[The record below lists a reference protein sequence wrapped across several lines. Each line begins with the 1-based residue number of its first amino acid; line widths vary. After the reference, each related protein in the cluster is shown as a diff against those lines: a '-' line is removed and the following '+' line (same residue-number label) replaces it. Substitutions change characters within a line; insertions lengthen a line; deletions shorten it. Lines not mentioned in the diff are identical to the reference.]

1 MPGRVYARHCWAI
14 SFNVEEHLLLINRQE
29 KPSCILNYFY
39 QLLFCLNLSA
49 AALFWLTA
57 SSTPDG
63 LLPVG
68 RWKMKING
76 YFGLHPHNDL
86 GAYITILIW
95 ATLTS
100 VCILLFLRVFSENSF
115 GDIATHWFAGLTTL
129 VTMPLVWF
137 VVFLRSPF
145 FPVDLNVRLWVP
157 VELCVA
163 GLCAFWVL
171 HSIWTIRGSLVL
183 LVLFVHYGCWFWMF
197 TQRFGTY
204 SALLPLLGCAAG
216 GLWVWFFVRL
226 PRKPNQ
232 DGGFPQTA

>member
-100 VCILLFLRVFSENSF
+100 VC
-115 GDIATHWFAGLTTL
+115 A
-129 VTMPLVWF
+129 
-137 VVFLRSPF
+137 
-145 FPVDLNVRLWVP
+145 LWV
-157 VELCVA
+157 
-163 GLCAFWVL
+163 
-171 HSIWTIRGSLVL
+171 LVL
-183 LVLFVHYGCWFWMF
+183 DVH
-197 TQRFGTY
+197 
-204 SALLPLLGCAAG
+204 SALRNLFRPLATSRLRRRWTV
-216 GLWVWFFVRL
+216 GLVFCSSSQKAK
-226 PRKPNQ
+226 PRWGIPTNRINH
-232 DGGFPQTA
+232 GNLLASRRGRF